1 MCAILQVAPLVQ
13 LVQFGFVSLSSSF
26 LELVQVFFEP
36 VQVFYNRYKFQML
49 ILLHIVL
56 SYFSNATIFEV
67 VRVMFF
73 LSLVI
78 KVSSGLNI

>member
-1 MCAILQVAPLVQ
+1 MCNSTSCPFGTIGAIWIYIIE
-13 LVQFGFVSLSSSF
+13 FKFFRTGTGI
-26 LELVQVFFEP
+26 FEP

-49 ILLHIVL
+49 ILLYIVL

-73 LSLVI
+73 
-78 KVSSGLNI
+78 